1 MIKCCTRSR
10 VNFCTCESGQVGWER
25 GEPHHESFLAFW
37 SQLATDSFTERL
49 FIRLSLCAGT
59 WLGSGEGADRG
70 GLGSCPPG
78 AHSLW
83 GRFQGGGGFKNEQ
96 KGGRAEGRE
105 EGRGAG
111 TSMYQGPGVTE
122 IHGGECV
129 PEGGVCLLLVNS
141 CLRMERM
148 GPSCVLEGNSA
159 SDGGERI
166 GTRGSASVVS
176 ETSTLKTQILSQQ
189 VWGGASPRFCVSRGS
204 CEVCMAGPRP
214 HCEQREPRLTVPWAG
229 PVPTGLGDI
238 SGQGRLLGPRRPD
251 PHGPPLHFPFF

>member
-1 MIKCCTRSR
+1 MAL
-10 VNFCTCESGQVGWER
+10 VPALL
-25 GEPHHESFLAFW
+25 EPTA
-37 SQLATDSFTERL
+37 
-49 FIRLSLCAGT
+49 
-59 WLGSGEGADRG
+59 SGEGFRG
-70 GLGSCPPG
+70 V
-78 AHSLW
+78 
-83 GRFQGGGGFKNEQ
+83 GFKNEQ

-105 EGRGAG
+105 ESRGAG

-141 CLRMERM
+141 CMRMERM

-166 GTRGSASVVS
+166 GTRGSASAVS
-176 ETSTLKTQILSQQ
+176 ETSTLKTRILSQQ
-189 VWGGASPRFCVSRGS
+189 VWGGASPRFCVSRDS
-204 CEVCMAGPRP
+204 CEVCTADPRP

-251 PHGPPLHFPFF
+251 PHGPPLHFSLFLMGSSFLSWQLVLNSCCCVCVCVCVCVRARAID